1 MCQVTPFSLPCCG
14 RIYIHVEKVQG
25 CPDNWPKSKCPPEF
39 CIQISGYEAAQ
50 VDQRP
55 SGTCWRCQALAKS
68 KSGRQRENMRPG
80 IDRAHIMPGLEELD
94 ARDRRREA
102 EIAGKCWFC
111 GSSAGCTACGPKE
124 AAIVPLESLPDRKPK
139 RQAKEA
145 PAGEKPRKSRRKLKV
160 ESQTPTRPLK
170 EESVSSS
177 VPDIIEPQPLP
188 FFPKYVFDQ
197 PNNYLEGG
205 FPNFQQWSSV
215 ESIPN
220 YYQFWDEY
228 GGSQQLYSSHGLSE
242 DLQQFADKNVEIQP
256 QSFNDSLRLPNSFG
270 LSISSG
276 DGISYPSTLDPHLDS
291 SQFEQPF
298 MGLESIQKAPYSEHA
313 EEPQHLDANIEG
325 TTTSLDPELFEN
337 KHVSVVGV
345 SDSGRTDN
353 LVSSVLRANVLCMHS
368 HMSS

>member
-177 VPDIIEPQPLP
+177 VQDIIEPQHS
-188 FFPKYVFDQ
+188 
-197 PNNYLEGG
+197 
-205 FPNFQQWSSV
+205 FQ
-215 ESIPN
+215 N
-220 YYQFWDEY
+220 MF
-228 GGSQQLYSSHGLSE
+228 
-242 DLQQFADKNVEIQP
+242 
-256 QSFNDSLRLPNSFG
+256 
-270 LSISSG
+270 
-276 DGISYPSTLDPHLDS
+276 STNL
-291 SQFEQPF
+291 
-298 MGLESIQKAPYSEHA
+298 
-313 EEPQHLDANIEG
+313 
-325 TTTSLDPELFEN
+325 TTTSRAAFQIFSNGALLKVSPTIINFGTSMEVPNNSTPLMAFPRIFSSLRTRTWKYNLNLSTTHLDFLTPLAFPYLLAMA
-337 KHVSVVGV
+337 SPIRRRLI
-345 SDSGRTDN
+345 RTWIARSLSNPSWD
-353 LVSSVLRANVLCMHS
+353 
-368 HMSS
+368 